1 MAGISPRIRST
12 ALPAY
17 LLLVGRLVVSAAFI
31 MAALP
36 KIQDPVAFG
45 VSVEAYRV
53 ITGKL
58 AIWIAL
64 ALPWLELVTG
74 FGLLIPQIRRGSAL
88 IIVLL
93 LILFISLHG
102 SAWARGLDINC
113 GCFSVH
119 ASDKAP
125 DYLWLILRNVG
136 LLAACFCVLIR
147 DWQNSEQGTLREGA
161 STS

>member
-1 MAGISPRIRST
+1 
-12 ALPAY
+12 
-17 LLLVGRLVVSAAFI
+17 
-31 MAALP
+31 
-36 KIQDPVAFG
+36 
-45 VSVEAYRV
+45 
-53 ITGKL
+53 
-58 AIWIAL
+58 
-64 ALPWLELVTG
+64 VTG